1 MSALEQHI
9 GPTVFGIWTCDFIGT
24 LALSSAPDQSRRE
37 EDAEDEDDGE
47 ERGGGGCEDQG
58 QVEGFGAVEEGG
70 VALLSG
76 CLAAVGGDSV
86 AQRSAGV
93 VGNVSA
99 VDLKIA
105 GTRVR
110 SVLRQFV
117 QQRFASATSAARCSA
132 CCSCLRPLTLPHRMC
147 SGICC
152 MERDGCV
159 SAHMPAA
166 VGMR

>member
-24 LALSSAPDQSRRE
+24 LALSFAPDQSRRE
-37 EDAEDEDDGE
+37 EDADDEDDG
-47 ERGGGGCEDQG
+47 EDQG

-76 CLAAVGGDSV
+76 CLAAVGGNSV
-86 AQRSAGV
+86 DLRSAGV

-105 GTRVR
+105 GMHVR
-110 SVLRQFV
+110 S
-117 QQRFASATSAARCSA
+117 
-132 CCSCLRPLTLPHRMC
+132 TL
-147 SGICC
+147 
-152 MERDGCV
+152 
-159 SAHMPAA
+159 
-166 VGMR
+166 